1 MHIIG
6 NPQFLKSSFALSI
19 LEFARMFYVKSI
31 IIVSRHTDFM
41 IASFVIFFTACKII
55 KKSVW
60 SLDGLKM
67 MYFVL
72 FYAENYKMNA
82 THDDHQWRFC
92 DSSKW
97 HNFLRIVV
105 LSQPHIHSG
114 TFKLGGGKQLY
125 KLEYLSHFCPWKQYF
140 SSFLLLAS

>member
-55 KKSVW
+55 KKKC
-60 SLDGLKM
+60 LEFGRI
-67 MYFVL
+67 
-72 FYAENYKMNA
+72 EN
-82 THDDHQWRFC
+82 DVFRSFQWRKLQNEC
-92 DSSKW
+92 
-97 HNFLRIVV
+97 
-105 LSQPHIHSG
+105 HS
-114 TFKLGGGKQLY
+114 
-125 KLEYLSHFCPWKQYF
+125 
-140 SSFLLLAS
+140 